1 MIDQIDT
8 PPEPPRRPWYRLS
21 VASVL
26 RINIVLCCVLAAL
39 VWLGRAI
46 GDAREGA
53 RRSQCISNLK
63 QIGLALLN
71 YKEVY
76 GCFPPA
82 HVDDLT
88 GKPMHSWRVLILPM
102 LEQSALYNA
111 YDFSEP
117 WDGPGNR
124 RLIGMM
130 PGIYACPSRY
140 DPSGRAHMT
149 SFVAVT
155 GPGTL
160 FPGGDGVTS
169 ADITDGAAVTIAITE
184 TETMDIPWTEPRD
197 LDARTMSMIIN
208 DMKRASISGQHTFGA
223 NASFADDSIHFL
235 RNEIAPAELSALM
248 TIAGKEGIEIQALRS
263 GR

>member
-1 MIDQIDT
+1 M
-8 PPEPPRRPWYRLS
+8 S

-26 RINIVLCCVLAAL
+26 RLNIVLCCVLAVL

-63 QIGLALLN
+63 QLGLALIN
-71 YKEVY
+71 YHEVY

-82 HVDDLT
+82 HVDDPT

-102 LEQSALYNA
+102 LEQSGLYNA

-117 WDGPGNR
+117 WDGPSNR
-124 RLIGMM
+124 RLIGRM

-140 DPSGRAHMT
+140 DPSGRAHLT

-160 FPGGDGVTS
+160 FPDVGGVTTS
-169 ADITDGAAVTIAITE
+169 DLTDGAGVTLAITE

-197 LDARTMSMIIN
+197 LDARAMSMIIN
-208 DMKRASISGQHTFGA
+208 DMKRASISSQHTFGA
-223 NASFADDSIHFL
+223 EAVFADDSIHFL
-235 RNEIAPAELSALM
+235 RSGISPAQLSALL
-248 TIAGKEGIEIQALRS
+248 TTAGNEGIGRQALRS
-263 GR
+263 TR